1 MVFSHHG
8 LNKPACRQTGLFS
21 RIRFTQEL
29 KLWDFSNSKN
39 EASPSTAVR
48 RQPRVAKALAVA
60 QGYARFAGAV
70 ARRAGGARL
79 VVFALQPLE

>member
-1 MVFSHHG
+1 
-8 LNKPACRQTGLFS
+8 
-21 RIRFTQEL
+21 
-29 KLWDFSNSKN
+29 
-39 EASPSTAVR
+39 VR